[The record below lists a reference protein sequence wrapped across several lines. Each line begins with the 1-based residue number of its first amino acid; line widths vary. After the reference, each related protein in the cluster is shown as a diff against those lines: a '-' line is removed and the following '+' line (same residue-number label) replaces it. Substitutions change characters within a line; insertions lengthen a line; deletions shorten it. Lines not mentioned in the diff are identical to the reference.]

1 MGTTQSDA
9 LLGGRYQLGAAHA
22 AGIVHRDVKPGN
34 ILVAEDGTAKISDFG
49 IAKSAEVATGADL
62 TATGQ
67 LIGTPAYLAPER
79 LAGAPA
85 TFLSDLYSLGVVLYE
100 AFTGRKPFAGDSFV
114 AVARAA
120 QDGHH
125 RPLAELRPDLD
136 PRVTATVERAMDPD
150 PAQRFSSAE
159 DMAQALSALPAA
171 PVSPAAVAATAPTVS
186 EHTPTRVGAGPP
198 LPLARPAVGPPW
210 WRRGAFLLLAAAA
223 VLAFGLFLLVR
234 AGGSGSSSTTRTST
248 TVATT
253 APTTVAPAVVPSTV
267 RATKPTPTVRRER
280 KGHKGD

>member
-1 MGTTQSDA
+1 VMERLPGKTLADCIAEGRVDTGW
-9 LLGGRYQLGAAHA
+9 LLQAAADVLAALGAAHA

-85 TFLSDLYSLGVVLYE
+85 T
-100 AFTGRKPFAGDSFV
+100 PV
-114 AVARAA
+114 A
-120 QDGHH
+120 
-125 RPLAELRPDLD
+125 
-136 PRVTATVERAMDPD
+136 
-150 PAQRFSSAE
+150 
-159 DMAQALSALPAA
+159 
-171 PVSPAAVAATAPTVS
+171 PAAVAATAPTVS

-248 TVATT
+248 TVA
-253 APTTVAPAVVPSTV
+253 
-267 RATKPTPTVRRER
+267 
-280 KGHKGD
+280 